1 MRIRERKN
9 NTYFIEVVC
18 MARLLIVSVL
28 SILALYLAYKEYK
41 QGRLTLVSI
50 LKSVVCVIIGVLL
63 GISFRSLY

>member
-1 MRIRERKN
+1 
-9 NTYFIEVVC
+9 

-63 GISFRSLY
+63 GMSSRSLY